1 MLPDRAEAPARA
13 TGYHLSMQKPVHA
26 LLATLLATHL
36 TCQSS
41 AQPSTQPT
49 KEMAEIAAAYAA
61 KVTASAVFVSGR
73 TLDSVLAEELA
84 PTRPLETL
92 IRPFLKFDIDRENR
106 TVTCRLLTATAVAV
120 ATKNLG
126 CTLVHPEFPANRLRT
141 REAPSRADDVP
152 ADPAVWPVKWPL
164 GDRLPDVTTEGTPEG
179 VDMKALTEAIDAA
192 FAESPTG
199 PRVNTRA
206 LVVVFRGRLVAERYA
221 AGYRAD
227 MALPGWSMSK
237 TIVNALVG
245 IRIAQG
251 ALDPDAPLA
260 VPEWN
265 ATPDDPRQKLRLHDL
280 LSMTSGLAWNESYD
294 DPQGDALRMLFRSS
308 DHGGVFAQQDQS
320 QAPGVKFR
328 YSSGCTNLVCRILR
342 STFAS
347 DADYW
352 AFPGH
357 ALFGPLGMR
366 TAVLETDPS
375 GTFVGS
381 SYGFMC
387 ARDWARFGLLYAGDG
402 EVAGRRILPK
412 GWVAKSARSEPCSEG
427 RFGDHIWL
435 NADPDG
441 DGPRERK
448 WADLPADML
457 RMDGHEGQ
465 YVIVMPTEQIVIVR
479 LGCTKSGGFDLHGLA
494 ARVRDACR
502 H

>member
-1 MLPDRAEAPARA
+1 
-13 TGYHLSMQKPVHA
+13 MQKPAFA
-26 LLATLLATHL
+26 LLATLLAAHS
-36 TCQSS
+36 TCQT
-41 AQPSTQPT
+41 AAPPSQQPT
-49 KEMAEIAAAYAA
+49 KEMAEVAAAYAA
-61 KVTASAVFVSGR
+61 KITASALFVSGR

-84 PTRPLETL
+84 PTRPLETA
-92 IRPFLKFDIDRENR
+92 IRPFLKFDIVREDG
-106 TVTCRLLTATAVAV
+106 TVTCRLLGATAVAV
-120 ATKNLG
+120 RTSNLG
-126 CTLVHPEFPANRLRT
+126 CTLVHPDVTADRLRA
-141 REAPSRADDVP
+141 REAPSRADDLSG

-164 GDRLPDVTTEGTPEG
+164 GDRMPEG
-179 VDMKALTEAIDAA
+179 KPEAGDPKALTEAIDAA
-192 FAESPTG
+192 FAEPATG
-199 PRVNTRA
+199 PRMNTRA
-206 LVVVFRGRLVAERYA
+206 LVVVFRGQLIAERYA

-251 ALDPDAPLA
+251 ALDPEAPLA

-265 ATPDDPRQKLRLHDL
+265 TTPDDPRQKLRLHDL
-280 LSMTSGLAWNESYD
+280 LSMSSGLAWNESYD
-294 DPQGDALRMLFRSS
+294 DPQSDALRMLFRSS
-308 DHGGVFAQQDQS
+308 DHGGVFARQPQS
-320 QAPGVKFR
+320 EAPGVKFR

-342 STFAS
+342 GTFAS

-352 AFPGH
+352 GFPGR

-387 ARDWARFGLLYAGDG
+387 ARDWARFGLLYANDG

-412 GWVAKSARSEPCSEG
+412 GWVARSARSGPCSEG
-427 RFGDHIWL
+427 SFGDHIWL

-448 WADLPADML
+448 WADLPADLM

-465 YVIVMPTEQIVIVR
+465 YVIILPTEQIVIVR

-494 ARVRDACR
+494 RRVRDALR
-502 H
+502 R

>member
-1 MLPDRAEAPARA
+1 
-13 TGYHLSMQKPVHA
+13 MQKPVSA
-26 LLATLLATHL
+26 LLAILVGAHL
-36 TCQSS
+36 TCQ
-41 AQPSTQPT
+41 AEAPPS
-49 KEMAEIAAAYAA
+49 KEMAEVAAAYAA
-61 KVTASAVFVSGR
+61 KITASAVFVSGR
-73 TLDSVLAEELA
+73 TVESVLAEELA

-92 IRPFLKFDIDRENR
+92 IRPFLKFDVDREKH
-106 TVTCRLLTATAVAV
+106 TVTCRLLSATAVAV
-120 ATKNLG
+120 ETKNLG
-126 CTLVHPEFPANRLRT
+126 CTLVPPDVTAEALRT
-141 REAPSRADDVP
+141 REAPGRVDGQG
-152 ADPAVWPVKWPL
+152 DPQIDWPL
-164 GDRLPDVTTEGTPEG
+164 GDRLPGGTPEG
-179 VDMKALTEAIDAA
+179 VDLKALTEAIDVA

-206 LVVVFRGRLVAERYA
+206 LVVVHRGRLVAERYA
-221 AGYRAD
+221 PGYRAD

-245 IRIAQG
+245 VRIAQG
-251 ALDPDAPLA
+251 ALDPEAPLA

-265 ATPDDPRQKLRLHDL
+265 ITADDPRQKLRLHDL

-308 DHGGVFAQQDQS
+308 DHGGVFALQPQA

-342 STFAS
+342 GTFAS
-347 DADYW
+347 DAEYW
-352 AFPGH
+352 AFPGQT
-357 ALFGPLGMR
+357 LFGPLGMR

-381 SYGFMC
+381 SYGLMC
-387 ARDWARFGLLYAGDG
+387 ARDWARFGLLYANDG

-412 GWVAKSARSEPCSEG
+412 GWVARSARSKPCAEG

-435 NADPDG
+435 NADPDA

-448 WADLPADML
+448 WSDLPADLM

-479 LGCTKSGGFDLHGLA
+479 LGCTKNSGFDLHGLA
-494 ARVRDACR
+494 RRVRDACGY
-502 H
+502 